1 MGLDRNIEE
10 RLRWLDDKFRSGG
23 AYTKQELLDGI
34 RLSVMHVKIA
44 KRTLEYDLER
54 LKKRVIIRDKYTAE
68 GKRYYYDDPKTSYFA
83 VHEQEGIVVL
93 ERLVDMVSQ
102 MKGIGYFSDLS
113 HNIMELSTRFHINV
127 ESPAISFDSNN
138 VLCGLRHLDK
148 LYWAIRK
155 KQVLEIKSESFN
167 RPEEEKY
174 RPLQVH
180 PYHLKEYANRWYL
193 IGYTKEHGACTCLPV
208 DRMRSIVV
216 SDAVEFRPMENQVD
230 YASLFNDRIGVGE
243 GKPIELIL
251 RLHPVRYR
259 YFVSKKF
266 HSSQELLSV
275 DDDGWCRVRYQ
286 LKENEELRQKLLS
299 YGSELEVVA
308 PADLRLLLLNRM
320 KRMLKLYSK

>member
-1 MGLDRNIEE
+1 M
-10 RLRWLDDKFRSGG
+10 
-23 AYTKQELLDGI
+23 
-34 RLSVMHVKIA
+34 
-44 KRTLEYDLER
+44 
-54 LKKRVIIRDKYTAE
+54 
-68 GKRYYYDDPKTSYFA
+68 
-83 VHEQEGIVVL
+83 
-93 ERLVDMVSQ
+93 
-102 MKGIGYFSDLS
+102 
-113 HNIMELSTRFHINV
+113 
-127 ESPAISFDSNN
+127 
-138 VLCGLRHLDK
+138 
-148 LYWAIRK
+148 
-155 KQVLEIKSESFN
+155 
-167 RPEEEKY
+167 
-174 RPLQVH
+174 
-180 PYHLKEYANRWYL
+180 KEYANRWYL
-193 IGYTKEHGACTCLPV
+193 IGYTKEHGVCTCLPV

-275 DDDGWCRVRYQ
+275 DDDGWYRVRYQ